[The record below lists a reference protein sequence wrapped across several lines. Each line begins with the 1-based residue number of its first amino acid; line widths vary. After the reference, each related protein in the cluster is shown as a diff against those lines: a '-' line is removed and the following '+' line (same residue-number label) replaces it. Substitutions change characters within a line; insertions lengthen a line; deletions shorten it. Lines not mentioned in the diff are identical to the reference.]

1 MREGGRGKDGPCEMK
16 MNGCGG
22 QVEFGCGRDGD
33 GGVRSRDEDESQ
45 RGSWRIREGRIF
57 K

>member
-1 MREGGRGKDGPCEMK
+1 MDDGPCEMK
-16 MNGCGG
+16 TSGCGG
-22 QVEFGCGRDGD
+22 QVEFGRGRDED